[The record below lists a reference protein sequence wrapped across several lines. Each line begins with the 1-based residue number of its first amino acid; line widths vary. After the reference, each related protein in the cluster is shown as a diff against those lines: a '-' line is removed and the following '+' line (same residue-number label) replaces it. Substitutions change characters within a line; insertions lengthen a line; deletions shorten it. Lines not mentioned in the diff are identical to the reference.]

1 MSDWQE
7 RITQETAPAIR
18 VEHELRYRLATPLI
32 VTAGTWADLGCGNG
46 LAAAAALGEER
57 PDRTVLVDRDPEVVA
72 RATLELAVEDAV
84 ELPGDL
90 TDPGLLAQIGEALT
104 GEDRT
109 AVVTCF
115 EVVEH
120 LATFL
125 PLIEWSVKL
134 ARECG
139 VTFLLS
145 VPNDAFWAIQNPHH
159 VTSWSEGA
167 FEELR
172 RLLPPEQTL
181 VRQVAL
187 AGSAIVPWE
196 QRERH
201 ELSVQAGGEGTV
213 ATHFIV
219 AFGPRHEQL
228 SRFAL
233 AAQAEVLE
241 QRRWERER
249 ESNLA
254 LLQKLT
260 GERAAW
266 FEQWREYIHELERE
280 LGRPLSGA
288 SEEERPETAEH
299 GA

>member
-18 VEHELRYRLATPLI
+18 VEHELRYRLAAPLI
-32 VTAGTWADLGCGNG
+32 AAAGTWADLGCGNG
-46 LAAAAALGEER
+46 LAAAAALGAER
-57 PDRTVLVDRDPEVVA
+57 PGRLVLVDRDPDVVA
-72 RATLELAVEDAV
+72 RAALELAGEDAV

-90 TDPGLLAQIGEALT
+90 TDPGLLGQIGEALVA
-104 GEDRT
+104 GDGT

-125 PLIEWSVKL
+125 PLIEWSTQL
-134 ARECG
+134 ARERG

-159 VTSWSEGA
+159 LTSWSEGA

-172 RLLPPEQTL
+172 RLLPAEQTL

-187 AGSAIVPWE
+187 AGSALIPWE
-196 QRERH
+196 EQETH
-201 ELSVQAGGEGTV
+201 ELSVQAGGAGTV

-219 AFGPRHEQL
+219 AFGPHHEQL

-254 LLQKLT
+254 LLEKLT